1 MTFRS
6 ILGSVIV
13 LGCAAASGAAIAKA
27 GPAQFTSAD
36 FVRIA
41 PPADRGCIFGNA
53 AKTATPEQKID
64 YCTVAMAEFER
75 LKSKAANPAERAG
88 LSYLIA
94 SYDFVRAGSYLKV
107 DGARS
112 ARVCG
117 SVEQAY
123 AMIAGI
129 DPALFDTAMAESF
142 TISLAAISRTTVVC
156 RANIG
161 TPAGA
166 PATLP

>member
-1 MTFRS
+1 MIYRS
-6 ILGSVIV
+6 MLCSVIV
-13 LGCAAASGAAIAKA
+13 LGCAAASCAAIARA

-41 PPADRGCIFGNA
+41 PPADRGCIFGDA

-64 YCTVAMAEFER
+64 YCTTAMAEFER
-75 LKSKAANPAERAG
+75 LKSKSANPAERAG
-88 LSYLIA
+88 LTYLIA

-107 DGARS
+107 DDAGF

-117 SVEQAY
+117 SVERAY
-123 AMIAGI
+123 ALVAPLDIT
-129 DPALFDTAMAESF
+129 LFDTAMAKSL
-142 TISLAAISRTTVVC
+142 TISQAAISRTTVVC
-156 RANIG
+156 RANIS